1 MRSSNSDIAM
11 QGIEF
16 WTSVCDEEIDL
27 DMAMAEVWLHAPL
40 IVQLRS
46 MQSSPDQRP
55 SVYSQHYAKGA
66 LAHLVPLICELITKQ
81 VCTT

>member
-27 DMAMAEVWLHAPL
+27 DMAMAEVWL
-40 IVQLRS
+40 QLVS
-46 MQSSPDQRP
+46 LLS
-55 SVYSQHYAKGA
+55 
-66 LAHLVPLICELITKQ
+66 
-81 VCTT
+81 